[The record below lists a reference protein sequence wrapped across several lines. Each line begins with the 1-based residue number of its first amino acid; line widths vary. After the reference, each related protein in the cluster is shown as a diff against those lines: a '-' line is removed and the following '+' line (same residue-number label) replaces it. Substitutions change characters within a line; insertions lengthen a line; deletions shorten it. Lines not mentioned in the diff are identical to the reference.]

1 MLFPWLPVLSLFGVY
16 WFVAVVLDV
25 AVKLTGLVL
34 ATLLVSVVL
43 ERPVGFVQLTEADSE
58 RGWRSLSVY

>member
-1 MLFPWLPVLSLFGVY
+1 MY

-34 ATLLVSVVL
+34 ATLIESAVL
-43 ERPVGFVQLTEADSE
+43 DRPIGFVQLTEADNE
-58 RGWRSLSVY
+58 RGWSSLSVY